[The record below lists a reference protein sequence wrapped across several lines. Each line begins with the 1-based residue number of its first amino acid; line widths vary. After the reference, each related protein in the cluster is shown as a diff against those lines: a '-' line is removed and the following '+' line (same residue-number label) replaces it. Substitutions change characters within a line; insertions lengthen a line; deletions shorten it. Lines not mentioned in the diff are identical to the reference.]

1 MLIASAAPSIARM
14 PIRKWERSWVEAV
27 ETCDMETIEEAHE
40 RAGTEDEIAFHNQR
54 IDQCKPEKR

>member
-1 MLIASAAPSIARM
+1 
-14 PIRKWERSWVEAV
+14 V
-27 ETCDMETIEEAHE
+27 ETCDMETIEEAHD